1 MNVDTML
8 TSADKKVAKSGE
20 KWHCLK
26 CDYSTDKKNH
36 WEKHLETKKHNADK
50 MLTSADKK
58 WQKVASPNKV
68 SESTCL
74 CGKSFMHR
82 QSLSRHKKKCQFI
95 NKLDNNDDQANLLN
109 EIMKAQK
116 NQIDFNNK
124 MVDLLQISKMN
135 YKNKSECSI
144 GTQNNNCGI
153 GTQNFNINLFLNEKC
168 SDAQNIQDFMNQ
180 LKVTFKDIMSESKN
194 SIPNLLIN
202 GVSPLSITERP
213 IHCSDV
219 DKKEFY
225 IKDKENGWQGPEN
238 GNHVINET
246 QKKLINKIQ
255 SNFELE
261 KINDDQYLKSI
272 NNATSELNDKEKINM
287 LEKLGEKILINND
300 ILSKI

>member
-1 MNVDTML
+1 ML
-8 TSADKKVAKSGE
+8 TSADKKVAKSGK
-20 KWHCLK
+20 KWQCLK
-26 CDYSTDKKNH
+26 CDYFTDKKNH
-36 WEKHLETKKHNADK
+36 WDKHLQSKKHNADK
-50 MLTSADKK
+50 MLTSVDKK
-58 WQKVASPNKV
+58 WQKVAAPNEV
-68 SESTCL
+68 TECICL
-74 CGKSFMHR
+74 CGKSFIHR
-82 QSLSRHKKKCQFI
+82 QSLSRHKKKCELI
-95 NKLDNNDDQANLLN
+95 NNCNENDEKTNLLN
-109 EIMKAQK
+109 EIMIAQK
-116 NQIDFNNK
+116 KQIEFNNK
-124 MVDLLQISKMN
+124 MVDLMQIRKIDFENRSK
-135 YKNKSECSI
+135 CLI

-168 SDAQNIQDFMNQ
+168 SDAQNIQDFMRQ

-202 GVSPLSITERP
+202 GVSPLSLTERP

-238 GNHVINET
+238 GNDVINET
-246 QKKLINKIQ
+246 QKKLINNIQ
-255 SNFELE
+255 SNFESD
-261 KINDDQYLKSI
+261 KINDDEYLKSI

>member
-1 MNVDTML
+1 
-8 TSADKKVAKSGE
+8 
-20 KWHCLK
+20 
-26 CDYSTDKKNH
+26 
-36 WEKHLETKKHNADK
+36 

-58 WQKVASPNKV
+58 WQKVATPNEV
-68 SESTCL
+68 SESICL

-82 QSLSRHKKKCQFI
+82 QSLSRHKKKCKFI
-95 NKLDNNDDQANLLN
+95 NNFDGKDEKTNLLN
-109 EIMKAQK
+109 EIIIAQK
-116 NQIDFNNK
+116 NQIEFNNK
-124 MVDLLQISKMN
+124 MVDLMQIRKIDFAN
-135 YKNKSECSI
+135 ETKCSI

-153 GTQNFNINLFLNEKC
+153 GTQNLNINLFLNEKC

-180 LKVTFKDIMSESKN
+180 LKVTFKDIMSESKK

-202 GVSPLSITERP
+202 GVSPLAITERP

-238 GNHVINET
+238 GNQVINET

-255 SNFELE
+255 SNFELD

-272 NNATSELNDKEKINM
+272 NNATTELNDKEKVNM
-287 LEKLGEKILINND
+287 LEKLGEKILINNE